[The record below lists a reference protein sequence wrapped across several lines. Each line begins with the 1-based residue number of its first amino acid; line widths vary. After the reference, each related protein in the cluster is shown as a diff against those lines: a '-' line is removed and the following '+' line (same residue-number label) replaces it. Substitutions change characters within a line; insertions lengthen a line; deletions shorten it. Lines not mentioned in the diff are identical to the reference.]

1 MKSTYH
7 HLTTHQAEPLKS
19 SDKIPLNQQTKSTY
33 HHLATH
39 QAGPLKSFDKIYK
52 IHISSPDN
60 SLGRTHE
67 REFHNQSTYHQTKST
82 YHHLLIRQSRCRQTP
97 QSAQTPLKSSD
108 EIHISSD
115 NSSDKTHERDF
126 HTKETSTINP
136 HIIRQNKQSAQRQT
150 PTLT

>member
-82 YHHLLIRQSRCRQTP
+82 YHHLLIRQSRCRQHHNRRRHPLNHPTKSTYHLTTHQTKPTKETSTRKRLP
-97 QSAQTPLKSSD
+97 QS
-108 EIHISSD
+108 IHISSD
-115 NSSDKTHERDF
+115 RTNNRHRDKH
-126 HTKETSTINP
+126 
-136 HIIRQNKQSAQRQT
+136 QR
-150 PTLT
+150 